1 LELCRIEQR
10 FSQKRVEQLGPEPTG
25 NCNIFEKNIKQLDYL
40 SSVVLMNYGL
50 TRLRTEQPYEL
61 LSLASWAESTSWDAG
76 ISHLPR
82 EMVV

>member
-1 LELCRIEQR
+1 
-10 FSQKRVEQLGPEPTG
+10 
-25 NCNIFEKNIKQLDYL
+25 L

-50 TRLRTEQPYEL
+50 TRLSTEQPYEL
-61 LSLASWAESTSWDAG
+61 LRLASWAEGKSWDAG